1 MPVLNIAAIQTSP
14 VPGDLDATFERFES
28 QVRTV
33 VAMRPHLDLVVVP
46 ELLLAAPKAML
57 EPDPDFDERAATT
70 VPGPL
75 TDRLS
80 RLARELKI
88 WLVPGSLVER
98 SGKHLY
104 NTAIAINP
112 DGEIVAKYRK
122 IFPWRPYETLEPGSE
137 FTTFDIPGVARI
149 GLAICYDGSFPEVAR
164 QLAWLGADVIIQ
176 PTLTTT
182 RDREMELV
190 MARANAFANQVFVV
204 NLNASDPAGV
214 GDSVLVDPEGTV
226 MQRAGA
232 GEETLFGVLDIE
244 RVAIVRKYGTHGINR
259 PWDELESKCNG
270 LAFPMYGGA
279 RMLPPVFRGGT
290 ADTLEEPAAEEQ
302 DPRFDADPADRVSHS
317 DEEAAV
323 RVHG

>member
-1 MPVLNIAAIQTSP
+1 MKSWP
-14 VPGDLDATFERFES
+14 R
-28 QVRTV
+28 
-33 VAMRPHLDLVVVP
+33 
-46 ELLLAAPKAML
+46 
-57 EPDPDFDERAATT
+57 
-70 VPGPL
+70 
-75 TDRLS
+75 
-80 RLARELKI
+80 
-88 WLVPGSLVER
+88 
-98 SGKHLY
+98 
-104 NTAIAINP
+104 
-112 DGEIVAKYRK
+112 YRK

-190 MARANAFANQVFVV
+190 MARANAFTNQVFVV

-226 MQRAGA
+226 MQQAGA
-232 GEETLFGVLDIE
+232 GEETLFGVLDID

-259 PWDELESKCNG
+259 PWDELESKCNS

-290 ADTLEEPAAEEQ
+290 ADSPKSRQPKNRIPVSTPI
-302 DPRFDADPADRVSHS
+302 RRNRVPHSH
-317 DEEAAV
+317 EEAAV

>member
-1 MPVLNIAAIQTSP
+1 MRILNIAAIQTSP
-14 VPGDLDATFERFES
+14 VPGDLEATFERFET
-28 QVRTV
+28 QVRAVTS
-33 VAMRPHLDLVVVP
+33 MRPHLDLVVVP

-80 RLARELKI
+80 GLARELKI

-98 SGKHLY
+98 SGDHLY

-112 DGEIVAKYRK
+112 DGEIVARYRK
-122 IFPWRPYETLEPGSE
+122 IFPWRPYEALEPGSE
-137 FTTFDIPGVARI
+137 FTTFDIPGVGRI

-190 MARANAFANQVFVV
+190 MARANAFTNQVFVV

-214 GDSVLVDPEGTV
+214 GDSVLVDPEGTI
-226 MQRAGA
+226 MQQAGT
-232 GEETLFGVLDIE
+232 GEETLFGVLDLD
-244 RVAIVRKYGTHGINR
+244 RVAVVRKYGTHGINR
-259 PWDELESKCNG
+259 PWDELESKCNS

-279 RMLPPVFRGGT
+279 RMLPPVFRAGT
-290 ADTLEEPAAEEQ
+290 EGKPDEPAVEER
-302 DPRFDADPADRVSHS
+302 DPRFDTDPDNQVADSQ
-317 DEEAAV
+317 EEAAV
-323 RVHG
+323 PVHG